1 MPTPPKTFYPTSLKA
16 WRDWLA
22 KNHATETS
30 IWIIYY
36 KKHTQQPSIVYSDA
50 VDMALCYGWIDS
62 TARPIDADSYMQ
74 YFCKRKPNGT
84 WSKVNKAKIERLIA
98 NGQMAEPGLQYIE
111 AAKQNGSWT
120 ILDDVENLIMPEV
133 LLQAFAK
140 YSNAKTNFEAFS
152 RSDKRNI
159 LQWLKMAKREETI
172 IKRAE
177 EIASLAN
184 EGKKPK
190 QFTPVKK

>member
-1 MPTPPKTFYPTSLKA
+1 
-16 WRDWLA
+16 
-22 KNHATETS
+22 
-30 IWIIYY
+30 
-36 KKHTQQPSIVYSDA
+36 
-50 VDMALCYGWIDS
+50 
-62 TARPIDADSYMQ
+62 
-74 YFCKRKPNGT
+74 
-84 WSKVNKAKIERLIA
+84 
-98 NGQMAEPGLQYIE
+98 MAEPGLQYIE